1 VGVPACLSSDM
12 DAFILKYP
20 FTNEAKRRVDR
31 AGIRLDDL
39 AKPENKDL
47 VIKAMDFLE
56 DLVNRGEKA
65 RTPLFGDSIN
75 VVLIH
80 FLAMAMAAHLNSRLW
95 RRIADAESKL
105 FSRNLAKEDPACIAY
120 VAREFGMR
128 IEPSGRVAGGQIAR
142 LFESSVNV
150 WDYLK
155 AMPRND
161 PYWSLGS
168 RPLIRG
174 YVLVNRLDLVRLV
187 EESVEKQV
195 INLISSFNKEK
206 ELFARIIEPVKDR
219 LGNLQERVNIKYEP
233 VNVKVTTRYPPC
245 IESIMKEMRSGG
257 NPSHMARFAYAA
269 FMINA
274 LTDYDGL
281 EIEDAVERIINDFK
295 TVADFSEKI
304 TRYQVEHIS
313 GLKGGRNKYLPPS
326 CQEMN
331 TLGLCPTNLGCGTRN
346 PLQYYAKSRLSLP
359 GNSKERKQGN

>member
-1 VGVPACLSSDM
+1 MGVPTCLSSDM

-20 FTNEAKRRVDR
+20 FTNEAKRGVDR

-56 DLVNRGEKA
+56 DLVNRGERA
-65 RTPLFGDSIN
+65 RAPLLSDPIN
-75 VVLIH
+75 AVLVH

-105 FSRNLAKEDPACIAY
+105 FSRNLAKEDAACISY
-120 VAREFGMR
+120 VAREFGIR
-128 IEPSGRVAGGQIAR
+128 IEPSGRVVGGQIAR
-142 LFESSVNV
+142 LFEFGVNV

-161 PYWSLGS
+161 PYWALGS

-187 EESVEKQV
+187 EETVERRV
-195 INLISSFNKEK
+195 IDLINSFNKER
-206 ELFARIIEPVKDR
+206 ELFVKIMEPVKDR
-219 LGNLQERVNIKYEP
+219 LSNLQERLSIKYEP

-269 FMINA
+269 FMVNA

-281 EIEDAVERIINDFK
+281 EIDDAVERIINDFK
-295 TVADFSEKI
+295 TVADFNEKI

-346 PLQYYAKSRLSLP
+346 PLQYYAKSRLTIK
-359 GNSKERKQGN
+359 NTKEEKQGS

>member
-1 VGVPACLSSDM
+1 MGVPTCLSSDM

-20 FTNEAKRRVDR
+20 FTNEAKRGVDR

-56 DLVNRGEKA
+56 DLVNRGERA
-65 RTPLFGDSIN
+65 RALLLSDPIN
-75 VVLIH
+75 AVLVH

-105 FSRNLAKEDPACIAY
+105 FSRNLAKEDAACILY
-120 VAREFGMR
+120 VAREFGIR
-128 IEPSGRVAGGQIAR
+128 IEPSGRVVGGQIAR
-142 LFESSVNV
+142 LFEFGVNV

-155 AMPRND
+155 VMPRND
-161 PYWSLGS
+161 PYWALGS

-187 EESVEKQV
+187 EETVERRV
-195 INLISSFNKEK
+195 IDLINSFNKER
-206 ELFARIIEPVKDR
+206 ELFIKIMEPVKDR
-219 LGNLQERVNIKYEP
+219 LSNLQERLSIKYEP

-269 FMINA
+269 FMVNA

-281 EIEDAVERIINDFK
+281 EIDDAVERIINDFK
-295 TVADFSEKI
+295 TVADFNEKI

-331 TLGLCPTNLGCGTRN
+331 TLGLCPTNLECGTRN
-346 PLQYYAKSRLSLP
+346 PLQYYAKSRLTIK
-359 GNSKERKQGN
+359 NIKAEKQGN